1 MLSAVVL
8 RQNFMI
14 RKITDDT
21 ELIVKSFPQELK
33 NSVISLLEKLNL
45 ETECQTV
52 CSEVAVLRNETIIF
66 PYRVYYKIPNIN
78 FVYKEEKNLFLK
90 SQKDPIEADILNCI
104 FSRHDNGFVRQEAIK
119 NLTLST
125 NYWVAPYLVR
135 IMGEYI
141 IQILSDL
148 NDAFDFMDREKLK
161 QFIQQNPVFYAKTQ
175 ARISSYWF
183 CYYRTK
189 FPEKLNG
196 IRVIENKRY
205 VGFQLL
211 TKIDKLLKT

>member
-1 MLSAVVL
+1 MT
-8 RQNFMI
+8 

-21 ELIVKSFPQELK
+21 ELIVKSFPKELE

-45 ETECQTV
+45 ETECQTI
-52 CSEVAVLRNETIIF
+52 CSEAAVLRNETIIF
-66 PYRVYYKIPNIN
+66 PYRVYYKISNA
-78 FVYKEEKNLFLK
+78 EKNHFLK

-104 FSRHDNGFVRQEAIK
+104 CSRHDNGFVRQEAIK

-125 NYWVAPYLVR
+125 NFWVTPYLVR

-148 NDAFDFMDREKLK
+148 NDAFDFMDRENLK

-196 IRVIENKRY
+196 IRASENKRY
-205 VGFQLL
+205 AGFQLL
-211 TKIDKLLKT
+211 TKMDKLLKT